1 MPCPG
6 AAHQQGGELARAG
19 RGSLRPEEE
28 IRRSVFCVFRKQV
41 NTPAHPPPRG
51 GFHRPRDQN
60 TTAMLEG
67 PSECLVCYDH
77 GCVLSVSLSLLSPRS
92 DSPSLSLSPLVLW
105 SLDHSPVIS
114 HLTLTSM
121 SVARTVRLATGALVR
136 CDRSTRKRGALGD
149 ERLCSPLP
157 SHSQSPPASR
167 PPPTVER
174 GWSRLRQR
182 FPEVILPFLALG
194 WGCHVCIA
202 RHTCSTCMVKAK
214 LCGAGNVPDEWR
226 ADVVGR

>member
-1 MPCPG
+1 MFFANKSPRPPTRHPEAASTDRDNKTRPPCW
-6 AAHQQGGELARAG
+6 
-19 RGSLRPEEE
+19 
-28 IRRSVFCVFRKQV
+28 KD
-41 NTPAHPPPRG
+41 HP
-51 GFHRPRDQN
+51 N
-60 TTAMLEG
+60 ALT
-67 PSECLVCYDH
+67 VCYDH

-92 DSPSLSLSPLVLW
+92 DSPSLSLSLLVLW

-149 ERLCSPLP
+149 ERMCSPLP

-182 FPEVILPFLALG
+182 FPEEILPFLALG

-202 RHTCSTCMVKAK
+202 RHPCSCMVKAK